1 MAQEERSRE
10 MPHSVILEGREKL
23 TISGVTDVHSFDEEQ
38 VLLETVRGMLVV
50 RGQGL
55 HVERL
60 QLEAG
65 ELIIQGEIGLLEY
78 DDSVQPR
85 RQPVSADIRRVSG
98 HARCLRTASRSRSC
112 CKACCSVSGIGAV
125 YDMLRGTA
133 SAFPVRMGRG
143 GAARY
148 AVLGDRAGGLIR
160 VWADRGRRS
169 AARLCTLNGGRR
181 HGIVLCGAERN
192 CAGGDYAASAGAC
205 KAETRRIRPAD
216 ALSNGGKTAVQSGKN
231 SGF

>member
-78 DDSVQPR
+78 DDSVR
-85 RQPVSADIRRVSG
+85 FLKRISIRAP
-98 HARCLRTASRSRSC
+98 AR
-112 CKACCSVSGIGAV
+112 GA
-125 YDMLRGTA
+125 T
-133 SAFPVRMGRG
+133 
-143 GAARY
+143 
-148 AVLGDRAGGLIR
+148 LI
-160 VWADRGRRS
+160 D
-169 AARLCTLNGGRR
+169 LIL
-181 HGIVLCGAERN
+181 
-192 CAGGDYAASAGAC
+192 
-205 KAETRRIRPAD
+205 
-216 ALSNGGKTAVQSGKN
+216 
-231 SGF
+231 

>member
-85 RQPVSADIRRVSG
+85 DSLFRRIFGGSG
-98 HARCLRTASRSRSC
+98 HAGVYKQPAGHARAAKPAARCR
-112 CKACCSVSGIGAV
+112 
-125 YDMLRGTA
+125 D
-133 SAFPVRMGRG
+133 RG
-143 GAARY
+143 G
-148 AVLGDRAGGLIR
+148 V
-160 VWADRGRRS
+160 
-169 AARLCTLNGGRR
+169 
-181 HGIVLCGAERN
+181 
-192 CAGGDYAASAGAC
+192 
-205 KAETRRIRPAD
+205 
-216 ALSNGGKTAVQSGKN
+216 
-231 SGF
+231 